1 MQKRGLA
8 VVTVAATAALIT
20 SVTAAGTATATPSP
34 KAIPHTHPA
43 WTAHARHL
51 GHAANSAKVHARVY
65 LAPRGGLA
73 AVRGFAHSVSTPGN
87 AHYGQYLTPALYN
100 ARFAPTADT
109 ATRVSHYLRA
119 HGLHVTGV
127 GANHR
132 YLSVRGSAKAAEKAF
147 GTSIDRYRHHGR
159 VVQAP
164 ARTLRVPAS
173 LGSSVLT
180 VTGLDTTPKRN
191 APTRVGR
198 DKPTPGYRNAR
209 PCSIYY
215 GQIKAKYQADY
226 HTPLPKFHGQ
236 RLAYAPCGYTGPQ
249 FRAAYEGGTQLDG
262 SGITVAI
269 TDAYASPTIKKDANT
284 YAERNGDGSY
294 APGQLV
300 QTKAATFTNRKQCG
314 PSGWYGEET
323 LDVEAVHAM
332 APGARIHYYGAASCY
347 DSDFLDT
354 LAQVVQD
361 GDAQLVSNSWGD
373 VEENESADAIAAYES
388 VFLQGAS
395 EGISFMFSSGDN
407 GDELQNTALKQ
418 ADYPTSDPYVTS
430 VGGTSTGIGADG
442 SLSFQTGWGTT
453 KFTLAPNGKHWKP
466 AGFLYGAGGGASALF
481 NRPSYQDGVNSS
493 PYRTVPDVAMDADPT
508 TGMLVGQTQQFPEG
522 NHYGEYRIG
531 GTSLASPL
539 FAGMTALTLQ
549 SRHMTTGAGLLN
561 EAIYAN
567 RSDFNDVLPRHQA
580 GAPKGAVRVDFANGL
595 DASGGLL
602 YSVRTFD
609 HDSSLQTTKGYDEVT
624 GIGVPGTGWLT
635 ALGK

>member
-1 MQKRGLA
+1 MHKRGLA
-8 VVTVAATAALIT
+8 VVTVAATAALVT

-73 AVRGFAHSVSTPGN
+73 ALRTFADSVSTPGS
-87 AHYGQYLTPALYN
+87 AQYGQFLSPAQYN
-100 ARFAPTADT
+100 ARFAPTART
-109 ATRVSHYLRA
+109 AARVSQFLRSK
-119 HGLHVTGV
+119 GLHVTGV
-127 GANHR
+127 GPAHR
-132 YLSVRGSAKAAEKAF
+132 YLSVEGSTGSAEKAF
-147 GTSIDRYRHHGR
+147 GASIDRYRHHGQ
-159 VVQAP
+159 VVRAP
-164 ARTLRVPAS
+164 ARALRVPAS
-173 LGSSVLT
+173 LRSSVLT
-180 VTGLDTTPKRN
+180 VTGLDTSPKRN
-191 APTRVGR
+191 APTHVPPN
-198 DKPTPGYRNAR
+198 KPSAGYRNAR

-249 FRAAYEGGTQLDG
+249 FRAAYEGGTRLDG

-269 TDAYASPTIKKDANT
+269 TDAYASPTIKKDANS
-284 YAERNGDGSY
+284 YAKQNGDGRY

-300 QTKAATFTNRKQCG
+300 QTTASKFTHRKACG

-332 APGARIHYYGAASCY
+332 APGATIHYYGAASCN

-354 LAQVVQD
+354 LAKVVQD

-373 VEENESADAIAAYES
+373 IEENESADSIAAYES
-388 VFLQGAS
+388 VFLQGAA
-395 EGISFMFSSGDN
+395 EGISFMFSSGDS
-407 GDELQNTALKQ
+407 GDELQNTGIKQ

-430 VGGTSTGIGADG
+430 VGGTSTGIGAAG
-442 SLSFQTGWGTT
+442 NLSFQTGWGTT
-453 KFTLAPNGKHWKP
+453 KFTLSGNGKHWKP
-466 AGFLYGAGGGASALF
+466 AGYLYGAGGGASALF
-481 NRPSYQDGVNSS
+481 NRPSYQDGVNNSA
-493 PYRTVPDVAMDADPT
+493 YRTVPDVAMDADPT

-522 NHYGEYRIG
+522 THYGEYRIG

-549 SRHMTTGAGLLN
+549 SRHMSTGAGLLN

-580 GAPKGAVRVDFANGL
+580 GAPKGAVRVDYANGV
-595 DASGGLL
+595 DASKGLV

-609 HDSSLQTTKGYDEVT
+609 HDSSLKTTKGYDEVT
-624 GIGVPGTGWLT
+624 GVGVPGTGWLT